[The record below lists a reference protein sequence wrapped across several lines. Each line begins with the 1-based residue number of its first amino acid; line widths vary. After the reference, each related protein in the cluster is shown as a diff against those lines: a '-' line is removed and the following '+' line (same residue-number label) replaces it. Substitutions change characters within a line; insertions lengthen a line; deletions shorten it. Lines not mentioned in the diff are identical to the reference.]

1 MKQQLIELIS
11 DAINPDLFL
20 SNDEKN
26 NMTYSQSRALVI
38 ERIYEAHKEKFSG
51 NTSPLHTMTIC
62 IPKAESELFELMLQ
76 SGSKT
81 FVGIK
86 YSYDKSEKELST
98 VFEIR
103 TDNTI
108 LFNFIGK
115 EYERRLMIH
124 HLKNYSFQ
132 IHED

>member
-1 MKQQLIELIS
+1 MKQQLIALIS

-62 IPKAESELFELMLQ
+62 IPKAESELYEKMLQ
-76 SGSKT
+76 EGPKR
-81 FVGIK
+81 FVGINFT
-86 YSYDKSEKELST
+86 YDKSEKESST
-98 VFEIR
+98 VFEIS

-108 LFNFIGK
+108 LFCFIGK
-115 EYERRLMIH
+115 EYERRLMIY